1 MNLFWLEN
9 QVVPTSEVI
18 EGADRIWCIDISPD
32 NKITAV
38 GFARGNMILY
48 NTVTGKMTFQDDRH
62 GSSNLNVRF
71 SKGKIIFKHFTTM
84 LPKSAIGILGGK

>member
-1 MNLFWLEN
+1 
-9 QVVPTSEVI
+9 
-18 EGADRIWCIDISPD
+18 
-32 NKITAV
+32 
-38 GFARGNMILY
+38 MILY

-84 LPKSAIGILGGK
+84 LPKSAIWILGGK